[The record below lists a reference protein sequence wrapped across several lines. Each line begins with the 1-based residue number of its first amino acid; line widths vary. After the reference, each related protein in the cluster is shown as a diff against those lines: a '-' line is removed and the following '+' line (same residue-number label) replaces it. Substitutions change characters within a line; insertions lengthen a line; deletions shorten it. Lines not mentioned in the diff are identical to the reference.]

1 MGDKWQLLKP
11 MVPRYMAPLCKCLS
25 DVYTFG
31 QIAHGRAHL
40 VFVYLVSSSSS
51 VQHFLFSSREV
62 RIHHQSRR
70 CAHTCIPCP
79 YVRVIPGFW
88 AHCSFH
94 SGLLSSLAGALS
106 SSLLTAFFNPP
117 WLACVSKYC
126 ISLSFIPHP
135 RAAGSSNARNS
146 NTLNHSRTPSNCTF
160 VGISV
165 WVFPRIPGSGPC
177 ISPYKHRRNM
187 WGPFIVGVY
196 LSFSE
201 TPSGSLSTA

>member
-25 DVYTFG
+25 DVYSFG

-51 VQHFLFSSREV
+51 VKRFLFSSREV

-70 CAHTCIPCP
+70 CAYTYIPCP
-79 YVRVIPGFW
+79 YVRVFPNFW

-106 SSLLTAFFNPP
+106 YTSPTAFLSPP
-117 WLACVSKYC
+117 WLACVSKHC
-126 ISLSFIPHP
+126 ISLTFIALP
-135 RAAGSSNARNS
+135 RTAGSSNTRNS
-146 NTLNHSRTPSNCTF
+146 NTLNRSGTPPNCTF

-165 WVFPRIPGSGPC
+165 WVFSRIPGSGPC
-177 ISPYKHRRNM
+177 ISPYKH
-187 WGPFIVGVY
+187 
-196 LSFSE
+196 
-201 TPSGSLSTA
+201 